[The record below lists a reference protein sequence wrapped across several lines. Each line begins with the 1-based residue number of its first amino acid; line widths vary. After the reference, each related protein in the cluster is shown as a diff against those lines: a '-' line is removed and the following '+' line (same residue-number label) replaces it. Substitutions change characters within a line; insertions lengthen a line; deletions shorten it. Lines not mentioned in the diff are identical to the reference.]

1 MEYRKSLEGRRRE
14 VQHLR
19 RKREGVRHREKRLR
33 EGEQI
38 QLGKQREKL
47 SIDSLERENVNKVD
61 RLQVREYVRIGEQDR
76 RFPCRA
82 SLGTRRK
89 KVEDSK

>member
-1 MEYRKSLEGRRRE
+1 MEEYRKSLEGRRRE

-47 SIDSLERENVNKVD
+47 SIDS
-61 RLQVREYVRIGEQDR
+61 
-76 RFPCRA
+76 
-82 SLGTRRK
+82 
-89 KVEDSK
+89 